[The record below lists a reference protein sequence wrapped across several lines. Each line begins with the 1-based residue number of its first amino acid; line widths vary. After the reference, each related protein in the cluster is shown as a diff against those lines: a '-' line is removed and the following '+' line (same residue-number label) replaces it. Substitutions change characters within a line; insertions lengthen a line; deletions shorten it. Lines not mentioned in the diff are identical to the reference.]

1 MFAVRHT
8 PYATLFEGAK
18 QKEDI
23 ILAHKNDTIEDQ
35 EDG

>member
-1 MFAVRHT
+1 MFAMIHT
-8 PYATLFEGAK
+8 LYATLFEGAK

-23 ILAHKNDTIEDQ
+23 ILAHKDDRIEDQ